1 MLPFVL
7 SILSLPQT
15 LTDHAVLIEL
25 ERVELQ
31 EGEGDI
37 ITKHREQEQMEPKL
51 NFQVPAEGLELVI
64 LLHALYQALRH
75 HKSIINDDGHTK
87 IKKNAF
93 NKK

>member
-1 MLPFVL
+1 MLLFLL

-51 NFQVPAEGLELVI
+51 NFQVPAEGLEMPLI
-64 LLHALYQALRH
+64 
-75 HKSIINDDGHTK
+75 
-87 IKKNAF
+87 
-93 NKK
+93 